1 MKTSLKKEL
10 TLLNIF
16 CIATGAMISS
26 GLFILPGLAYAKAG
40 PAVILSY
47 LIAGIFCIPTLLSMA
62 ELTTAMPKAGGD
74 YFYIMRGF
82 GPLIGT
88 VAGFSTWFSLS
99 LKGAFALLGMGAY
112 LAIMTSIPIHII
124 ALICCLFFVVLN
136 LIGVKEAGN
145 FQVWLVVGLLGVL
158 TIYSIWGMK
167 SVDLGHF
174 SPFFSKG
181 FNSVF
186 ATASFVFISFG
197 GLTKVVALAEEVKNP
212 GRNLPLG
219 MILALV
225 VTSIV
230 YAVVIFV
237 TVGVLNLEFLKSD
250 LTPISD
256 GAGAFGGEIFKII
269 ISVGAFLA
277 FISTANAGIMTASRY
292 PLGMSRDNLLPHS
305 FQKISTRFKTPY
317 VSILFTG
324 AFMVLAILFLR
335 LELLVKVA
343 SSVLILLYIFAN
355 LTLILFRESKIISY
369 RPKFYAPFY
378 PYMQILGVLGG
389 GFLLIEMGSFIVFL
403 TMIFLILGVVWYKIY
418 AEKRAT
424 QDTALICVLEKL
436 VSKDKELTSE
446 SLLSELKDI
455 VIHREGIIGE
465 RFQGLIEDAEVLD
478 IEEPVKMEDFFEE
491 VSGILSRTLNVSAE
505 DMLKKFIEREKETST
520 VIDKGLAIPHI
531 FIEKE
536 NIAKVVLVRAK
547 EGIIFSDDQVVHIA
561 FVLVGT
567 TGQRILH
574 LKILAAI
581 AQITQNLK
589 FRKNWVMAKSKEELK
604 NIILLAE
611 KEKH

>member
-1 MKTSLKKEL
+1 
-10 TLLNIF
+10 
-16 CIATGAMISS
+16 
-26 GLFILPGLAYAKAG
+26 
-40 PAVILSY
+40 
-47 LIAGIFCIPTLLSMA
+47 
-62 ELTTAMPKAGGD
+62 
-74 YFYIMRGF
+74 
-82 GPLIGT
+82 
-88 VAGFSTWFSLS
+88 
-99 LKGAFALLGMGAY
+99 
-112 LAIMTSIPIHII
+112 
-124 ALICCLFFVVLN
+124 
-136 LIGVKEAGN
+136 
-145 FQVWLVVGLLGVL
+145 
-158 TIYSIWGMK
+158 
-167 SVDLGHF
+167 
-174 SPFFSKG
+174 
-181 FNSVF
+181 VF